1 MEISAIVDSVEA
13 AKRGKAENEEGGPMT
28 EENEGQRTA
37 APADADYASKRKNKK
52 KPVIVAGTVA
62 VVLVLAGAG
71 FWVWH
76 EQPSFCNAI
85 CHSPMDNYVESYSA
99 GDAGMLVTQ
108 HAEAGKNCLDCHN
121 PVITEQLTEV
131 CTWVADDYPMTDDGM
146 LNTGKEIATEEFCT
160 NDGCHNMS
168 DVVNATWGF
177 EGNDAKYNPHSSHQD
192 NQLECGDCH
201 KSHETSTLYCAKCH
215 DLNLPEGW
223 EAANE

>member
-1 MEISAIVDSVEA
+1 M
-13 AKRGKAENEEGGPMT
+13 
-28 EENEGQRTA
+28 
-37 APADADYASKRKNKK
+37 
-52 KPVIVAGTVA
+52 AGTVA

-85 CHSPMDNYVESYSA
+85 CHSPMDNYVESYTS

-177 EGNDAKYNPHSSHQD
+177 EATTPNTTRIPAIRTTSS
-192 NQLECGDCH
+192 NAAIAINRMRPAPC
-201 KSHETSTLYCAKCH
+201 TA
-215 DLNLPEGW
+215 LN
-223 EAANE
+223 ATT